1 MKTAKEYWVERFG
14 KPPQNEEE
22 KWAITMMA
30 EYAEYC
36 FNESKKIITG
46 QPYRCPVCNGNGLV
60 PRGFYNG
67 AIMTGYWSS
76 ADTASETCRS
86 CNGSGVVN
94 F

>member
-14 KPPQNEEE
+14 KPPQSEEE
-22 KWAITMMA
+22 KWAIAMMA

-60 PRGFYNG
+60 PAGFYDAPITNEYR
-67 AIMTGYWSS
+67 ASTNS
-76 ADTASETCRS
+76 AGEICRS
-86 CNGSGVVN
+86 CKGSGIVN